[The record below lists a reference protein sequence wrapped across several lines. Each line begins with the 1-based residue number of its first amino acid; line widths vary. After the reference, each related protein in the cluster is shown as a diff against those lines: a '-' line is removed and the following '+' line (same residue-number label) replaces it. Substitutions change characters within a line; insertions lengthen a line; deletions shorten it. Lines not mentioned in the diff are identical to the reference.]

1 MAEAVLSLSEAPD
14 HTKPPRPRGF
24 QQSDLPTLHRM
35 QATAARVRDMIHRRA
50 VVEYHAAFGST
61 LRQRIAFLDMCVIHN
76 SLVGRETGRPWR
88 EVDYDHMRRAAWLV
102 EQSFRPNRL
111 VNDWYRRKCR
121 S

>member
-1 MAEAVLSLSEAPD
+1 MAEATLD
-14 HTKPPRPRGF
+14 RTKARRGF

-35 QATAARVRDMIHRRA
+35 QAAAARVRDMIHRRP
-50 VVEYHAAFGST
+50 VVEYHLALGST
-61 LRQRIAFLDMCVIHN
+61 APANAFLDMCIIHN

-88 EVDYDHMRRAAWLV
+88 EVDYDHMRRAARLV
-102 EQSFRPNRL
+102 EQSFIPGRL